1 MVSNTL
7 MKVAQSGLKLYWLA
21 IYALILSLM
30 IYASFH
36 VMYLPPSEHSIDVYF
51 KYQ

>member
-7 MKVAQSGLKLYWLA
+7 VKVAKSGLKLYWLA

-36 VMYLPPSEHSIDVYF
+36 VMYLPPSEHTIDVYF